1 MYMALTKEGDKYIR
15 SEYEA
20 LAGVLAGSPMERMFH
35 LDMYRFACWAL
46 TIDELKPADKMSY
59 IAQITGMEVTR
70 KRVRDFPP
78 MDPDNKLSVI
88 SALTKQDIDAG
99 NTFGEETESLT
110 ERCLRFMEL
119 FAYGICTVGRRKFS
133 QLEKDRI
140 ESYVS
145 SQRAEMRRAFERA
158 EQTDTT
164 ARAAAEGSAGDT
176 DPAGASGVRRP
187 NPMSRAARDR
197 MIADC
202 LNEPAPAA
210 KPELSPL
217 QKARGQKLLVA
228 GVVGVLAG
236 FFLIALVIL
245 LIDESR
251 SNVAV
256 LESYTGTTYTKEQI
270 ALLIQEQKEAQR
282 ESLLNI
288 LWTVLTQIMPG
299 LLGFVTLVRSSR
311 PAPAGARNRQ
321 EVLASERRKPG
332 WGTLVAGEALCV
344 AGMIRTIVMLAMGPS
359 WMALA
364 EVPQI
369 FWLVFAARYR
379 RCM

>member
-1 MYMALTKEGDKYIR
+1 M
-15 SEYEA
+15 
-20 LAGVLAGSPMERMFH
+20 
-35 LDMYRFACWAL
+35 
-46 TIDELKPADKMSY
+46 
-59 IAQITGMEVTR
+59 
-70 KRVRDFPP
+70 
-78 MDPDNKLSVI
+78 
-88 SALTKQDIDAG
+88 
-99 NTFGEETESLT
+99 
-110 ERCLRFMEL
+110 
-119 FAYGICTVGRRKFS
+119 
-133 QLEKDRI
+133 
-140 ESYVS
+140 
-145 SQRAEMRRAFERA
+145 
-158 EQTDTT
+158 
-164 ARAAAEGSAGDT
+164 
-176 DPAGASGVRRP
+176 
-187 NPMSRAARDR
+187 
-197 MIADC
+197 
-202 LNEPAPAA
+202 
-210 KPELSPL
+210 
-217 QKARGQKLLVA
+217 
-228 GVVGVLAG
+228 
-236 FFLIALVIL
+236 
-245 LIDESR
+245 
-251 SNVAV
+251 

-321 EVLASERRKPG
+321 EGLASERRKPG